1 MQDRVDQRRAAVLLG
16 LPESELRGYAQAS
29 GLGHIENDEEGQK
42 VVFTYEEL
50 RRICTRPGSG
60 RLPPQ
65 TPGALPSNE
74 LHCSVVASLKT
85 PSLEREG
92 KPRKGTTAFD
102 SEPAKRVKNPLFQ
115 AKPISL

>member
-50 RRICTRPGSG
+50 RRIC
-60 RLPPQ
+60 L
-65 TPGALPSNE
+65 L
-74 LHCSVVASLKT
+74 VAQSSK
-85 PSLEREG
+85 
-92 KPRKGTTAFD
+92 
-102 SEPAKRVKNPLFQ
+102 
-115 AKPISL
+115 